1 MIQPPYGKP
10 WLLFGIL
17 GCSLALNLV
26 MVVQRQADEP
36 PTADAGGGDV
46 SAAVASTAP
55 VAGAPP
61 FGSTVSAAAPTVAPV
76 AVSAVAPVAAQPVAP
91 VTAAAVPVAAPAAV
105 AVPSDWNVV
114 EAEVDHS
121 LARTFRSAV
130 GEDGDALAAVYARLF
145 VWDMNLRRD
154 LQRGDRVEVAWRRDA
169 SGDIEVMAA
178 RLHSKKLGRTIAA
191 YRWQAPGDAFT
202 SYWQEDGTEVPYRLK
217 ATPLKD
223 YEQITSLLKDR
234 PSHAGMDFKTP
245 VGTPVVAPFDG
256 VVTRSNWNW
265 TSNGNCVEV
274 KYKDGAV
281 AKFLHLSENRAEP
294 GTTVKAGDVI
304 ALSGNTG
311 RSTAPHLHYQ
321 IEKGSKVVD
330 PLTYHG
336 AERRRVDGQAL
347 ATLMGETARL
357 DAMFN
362 QALASR

>member
-10 WLLFGIL
+10 WLLYGIL

-26 MVVQRQADEP
+26 MVVQRQASSP
-36 PTADAGGGDV
+36 DASDV
-46 SAAVASTAP
+46 SADVAAATDIDAAGGVVATAGVAAAEPAPAAP
-55 VAGAPP
+55 VAI
-61 FGSTVSAAAPTVAPV
+61 PT
-76 AVSAVAPVAAQPVAP
+76 
-91 VTAAAVPVAAPAAV
+91 
-105 AVPSDWNVV
+105 DWQIID
-114 EAEVDHS
+114 AEVNHS
-121 LARTFRSAV
+121 LARTFRKAV
-130 GEDGDALAAVYARLF
+130 GDDGDALAAVFARLF
-145 VWDMNLRRD
+145 VWDLNLRRD
-154 LQRGDRVEVAWRRDA
+154 LQRGDQVEVAWRKDKR
-169 SGDIEVMAA
+169 GDIEIMAA

-217 ATPLKD
+217 ASPMQD

-245 VGTPVVAPFDG
+245 VGTPVVSPFDG

-274 KYKDGAV
+274 KYSDGAV
-281 AKFLHLSENRAEP
+281 AKFLHLSENRAEV
-294 GTTVKAGDVI
+294 GSTVKAGDVI

-321 IEKGSKVVD
+321 IEKGSKVQD

-336 AERRRVDGQAL
+336 AVRRRVDGQAL
-347 ATLMGETARL
+347 SSLMSETTRL
-357 DAMFN
+357 DSVFN
-362 QALASR
+362 QALAAR

>member
-26 MVVQRQADEP
+26 MVVQRQADEEP
-36 PTADAGGGDV
+36 AVEVEPATALSDTQ
-46 SAAVASTAP
+46 AVTAP
-55 VAGAPP
+55 
-61 FGSTVSAAAPTVAPV
+61 T
-76 AVSAVAPVAAQPVAP
+76 AVAP
-91 VTAAAVPVAAPAAV
+91 AAPAVAGSIASASPQALPATAASISVAPQAVAVATPVPAPVPV

-121 LARTFRSAV
+121 LARTFRTAA

-169 SGDIEVMAA
+169 KGVIEVMAA

-217 ATPLKD
+217 ATPLAD

-256 VVTRSNWNW
+256 VVTRANWNW

-274 KYKDGAV
+274 KYSDGAV
-281 AKFLHLSENRAEP
+281 AKFLHLSETRAEP

-330 PLTYHG
+330 PLAYHG
-336 AERRRVDGQAL
+336 ATRRRVDGQAL
-347 ATLMGETARL
+347 SSLMGETARL